1 MNKRKIRSYLR
12 LSGTLLFSWLYLP
25 HTIVY
30 ILLSGGVKSLIV
42 SDIEKLEYQI
52 GLKLPAYLQLL
63 YHLHTNRYYRVLFYH
78 RIGPVMAALLEWYRP
93 GDKYFNI
100 ANKTK
105 IGEGMWIAHP
115 YATILNAQSIGK
127 NFRCLHCTTLGA
139 TRKGEPIVGNNV
151 SLGANVTII
160 GPVHIGNNVIIGAG
174 SVVVKDIPDNCVAVG
189 NPCKPIKFLNNEA

>member
-12 LSGTLLFSWLYLP
+12 LSSTLLFSWLYLS
-25 HTIVY
+25 HIIAC
-30 ILLSGGVKSLIV
+30 ILLGGGKWLII
-42 SDIEKLEYQI
+42 SDIEKIKPQI
-52 GLKLPAYLQLL
+52 GIDLPTCLQLL

-78 RIGPVMAALLEWYRP
+78 RIGPVKAALLKWYRP
-93 GDKYFNI
+93 GDRYFSI

-127 NFRCLHCTTLGA
+127 NFRCIHCTTLGA
-139 TRKGEPIVGNNV
+139 TSKGEPSLGDNV

-160 GPVHIGNNVIIGAG
+160 GPVHIGNNVTIGAG

-189 NPCKPIKFLNNEA
+189 NPCKPIKFLNREA